1 MRRREFIKKSCGACG
16 AMSIGLL
23 LGSSFLES
31 CGAMKLTVVKAT
43 PKDGKVTVPISSLT
57 EGNATLVRVKDYP
70 FDIAVKKQQDN
81 SYLALV
87 LMCTHAGH
95 PLVKSG
101 NSYYCTL
108 HGSRFNGDGKVMTAP
123 ASKPLM
129 HLPTTTVNDFVNITL
144 LKPSLS

>member
-1 MRRREFIKKSCGACG
+1 MRRRDFIKKSCGACG
-16 AMSIGLL
+16 AMSLGLL

-31 CGAMKLTVVKAT
+31 CGAMKLTVVKAAA
-43 PKDGKVTVPISSLT
+43 KDGKITIPVSSFT
-57 EGNATLVRVKDYP
+57 ENNATLVRVKDYP

-81 SYLALV
+81 TYLALV

-108 HGSRFNGDGKVMTAP
+108 HGSRFNEEGHVVTAP
-123 ASKPLM
+123 ASRPLM
-129 HLPTTTVNDFVNITL
+129 QLPAKTVNDHLNITL
-144 LKPSLS
+144 IKPSLS